1 MASTTATTLEHY
13 LATTY
18 SPDVEYINGKL
29 KERNVGSYEHAGSS
43 IPKPSWARPGPHP
56 ISATGDTLIVRET
69 HITLHLPTLFAS
81 LKSSQH
87 PSPFISRPT

>member
-29 KERNVGSYEHAGSS
+29 KERNVGSYEHWIIDPETTMGHAWTAPYICHRRHPYRAGDAHHLA
-43 IPKPSWARPGPHP
+43 PAHP
-56 ISATGDTLIVRET
+56 LRVA
-69 HITLHLPTLFAS
+69 
-81 LKSSQH
+81 
-87 PSPFISRPT
+87 